1 MGLKPEPNQ
10 DQRSG
15 QEQDERPTVVF
26 LMGPTGAG
34 KTDVAVE
41 LVKRLPCDIISV
53 DSALV
58 YKGMDIGTAKPD
70 NAVLAQAPHRLINIC
85 NPVESYSA
93 ARFRGDACVE
103 IESIL
108 AQGRIPLLVGGTMLY
123 FRALANGLS
132 KLPAA
137 DTSLRQALE
146 SQAQNEGWT
155 AMHRRLQLIDPQA
168 GQRIHPNDPQRI
180 LRALEVYEK
189 TGTPMSEL
197 QGQSEPLPY
206 RIIRLVVAPAER
218 AELHRRIERRF
229 HIMMAQGFLTEVESL
244 YRRDDLH
251 ADLPAM
257 RAVGY
262 RQLWA
267 YLASTD
273 ALSLETAVQ
282 RGITA
287 TRQLAKRQLTWLRSE
302 PEGAKWFDGS
312 DKNMLSSILKT
323 LGDAQ

>member
-1 MGLKPEPNQ
+1 MMQP
-10 DQRSG
+10 
-15 QEQDERPTVVF
+15 ERPAVVF

-34 KTDVAVE
+34 KTDIAVDLVAQ
-41 LVKRLPCDIISV
+41 RACDIISV

-58 YKGMDIGTAKPD
+58 FKGMDIGTAKPD
-70 NAVLAQAPHRLINIC
+70 AAVLARAPHRLINIC
-85 NPVESYSA
+85 DPSESYSA
-93 ARFRGDACVE
+93 ARFRVDACAE

-137 DTSLRQALE
+137 DVSLRQRLE
-146 SQAQNEGWT
+146 SQARDHGWA
-155 AMHRRLQLIDPQA
+155 AMHERLLALDPLA
-168 GQRIHPNDPQRI
+168 GERIHPNDPQRI
-180 LRALEVYEK
+180 LRALEVYEM
-189 TGTPMSEL
+189 TGTPMSIL

-206 RIIRLVVAPAER
+206 RIIRLIVAPQER

-229 HIMMAQGFLTEVESL
+229 HQMMAQGFLAEVEGL
-244 YRRDDLH
+244 FQRDDLH
-251 ADLPAM
+251 ADLPSM

-262 RQLWA
+262 RQLWSH
-267 YLASTD
+267 LAGHEG
-273 ALSLETAVQ
+273 LEVAVQ

-302 PEGAKWFDGS
+302 PEDAKWFDG
-312 DKNMLSSILKT
+312 DNKNMLSNILKT
-323 LGDAQ
+323 LDDAQL